1 MLLRV
6 LSTLYICLQTDIDDS
21 KNIVA
26 SEIILSEVN
35 ELDSVKACII
45 ESIDEEVDV
54 QRDRN

>member
-6 LSTLYICLQTDIDDS
+6 LSTLYICLQRDIDDS
-21 KNIVA
+21 RTIVA

-45 ESIDEEVDV
+45 ESIDEEADV
-54 QRDRN
+54 QRDSN

>member
-1 MLLRV
+1 MLLCV
-6 LSTLYICLQTDIDDS
+6 LSTYICLQTDIDDS
-21 KNIVA
+21 RKIVA

-54 QRDRN
+54 QRDSN

>member
-6 LSTLYICLQTDIDDS
+6 LSTLNICLQTDIDDS
-21 KNIVA
+21 RNIVA

-45 ESIDEEVDV
+45 ESIDEEADV
-54 QRDRN
+54 QRDCN